1 MLKKVFDIF
10 DDLPLSRRRARFKG
24 QFGADFSAE
33 VSDCVPMNGNQ
44 AVYLFGERQEHPI
57 EAGGHEESHV
67 LFDEGAHVRFNVC
80 LLSTL

>member
-1 MLKKVFDIF
+1 
-10 DDLPLSRRRARFKG
+10 
-24 QFGADFSAE
+24 
-33 VSDCVPMNGNQ
+33 MNGNQ

-80 LLSTL
+80 LLSAL